1 MQCDKIYQK
10 DINVFFCTQPF
21 NRIEIYEDGKVFNC
35 CPPFINYY
43 SIGNI
48 YETSFDEIWNGEQVK
63 NLRRKI
69 LNGDFSLCTDS
80 CNMKMKNE
88 VTFADFS
95 EIVEKYPEE
104 ISISS
109 DNICNVKCKIC
120 RDTQYGIKHD
130 EENLKEEIEKLWLPV
145 FKDAKLLRFGCS
157 GEPFASRKETM
168 IMKMA
173 AEKYPD
179 LRFHFHTNGILGNA
193 ERLKELNV
201 YEKTDIITLSL
212 HSASR
217 RTYNKIVLGGNWD
230 KVIENIKLY
239 SKMKQ
244 ENLIKQFRMIFVVF
258 SENYKDMEE
267 FVKLAKKYN
276 AVAEFW
282 ALRYVE
288 NTKIGQNFEEYS
300 LLNKNHKHHK
310 DLVKILKKP
319 IFDSENVMLYPE
331 LKELREG

>member
-1 MQCDKIYQK
+1 M
-10 DINVFFCTQPF
+10 FFCNQPF

-35 CPPFINYY
+35 CPPFLNYY

-48 YETSFDEIWNGEQVK
+48 YETSFDEIWNGDKAK

-69 LNGDFSLCTDS
+69 LNGDFSLCSDS
-80 CNMKMKNE
+80 CNQKMNNE
-88 VTFADFS
+88 VDSTDFS
-95 EIVEKYPEE
+95 EIIDIYPTE

-120 RDTQYGIKHD
+120 RDNQLVTKYDK
-130 EENLKEEIEKLWLPV
+130 ENLENEIEKLWLPV

-157 GEPFASRKETM
+157 GEPFASKKETM
-168 IMKMA
+168 IIKMA

-179 LRFHFHTNGILGNA
+179 LRFHFHTNGILA
-193 ERLKELNV
+193 DEEMLKSLNV
-201 YEKTDIITLSL
+201 FYKTDIITLSL

-217 RTYNKIVLGGNWD
+217 WTYNKIVIGGNWD
-230 KVIENIKLY
+230 KVMKNIKLY

-244 ENLIKQFRMIFVVF
+244 DNIIKKFRMIFVVY
-258 SENYKDMEE
+258 SENYKDMEK

-288 NTKIGQNFEEYS
+288 NTKIGQNFEKYS

-319 IFDSENVMLYPE
+319 IFESENVMLYPE